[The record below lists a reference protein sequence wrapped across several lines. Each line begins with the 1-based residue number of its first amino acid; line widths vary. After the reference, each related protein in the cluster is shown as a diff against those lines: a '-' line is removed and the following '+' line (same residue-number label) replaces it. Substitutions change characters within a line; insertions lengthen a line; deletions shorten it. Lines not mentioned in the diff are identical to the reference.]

1 MKQATNGLWENGD
14 VARSHFRTFEFCS
27 QAKDRRTLRLDIDA
41 IAREKLPLLASA
53 RAQIFPVAWHRYAV
67 HDRKHPLATR
77 EECAIF

>member
-1 MKQATNGLWENGD
+1 MFVVRLLPRYAATGAAL
-14 VARSHFRTFEFCS
+14 
-27 QAKDRRTLRLDIDA
+27 TLAEIDA
-41 IAREKLPLLASA
+41 MAREKLPLLASA